1 MERVIV
7 YIDGFN
13 LYFGMKEKGWRWY
26 YWLNVHLLAKN
37 LLKPYQKLIE
47 TKYFTSRVSSMPNDP
62 EKTKRQ
68 GEYLEALST
77 VPMCKIFYG
86 HYLGKEIRCNKC
98 GHSWTT
104 HEEKMTDVNISVELM
119 TDVYQDKFDTAFL
132 ISGDSDLVGPIKA
145 VRRLF
150 PLKKVVVGFPPR
162 RHSVQLGKV
171 ANAIFAI
178 GRRKISDSMF
188 PDQVIKPDGYIL
200 RRPDRWK

>member
-13 LYFGMKEKGWRWY
+13 LYFGMKEKGWRRY

-37 LLKPYQKLIE
+37 LLKPYQELIE

-62 EKTKRQ
+62 EKAKRQ
-68 GEYLEALST
+68 GEYLEALGT
-77 VPMCKIFYG
+77 VPGCRIFYG
-86 HYLGKEIRCNKC
+86 HYLGKKIRCHKC
-98 GHSWTT
+98 GHLWTT

-119 TDVYQDKFDTAFL
+119 TDVYQGRFDTAFL

-150 PLKKVVVGFPPR
+150 PLKKVVVGFPPC
-162 RHSVQLGKV
+162 RHSAQLKKA
-171 ANAIFAI
+171 ANAILGI
-178 GRRKISDSMF
+178 GRKKISESML
-188 PDQVIKPDGYIL
+188 PDQVRKTDGYIL

>member
-13 LYFGMKEKGWRWY
+13 LFFGMKEKGWRRY

-37 LLKPYQKLIE
+37 LLKPYQKLME
-47 TKYFTSRVSSMPNDP
+47 TKYFTSRVSLMSNNP
-62 EKTKRQ
+62 EKAKRQ
-68 GEYLEALST
+68 REYLEALST
-77 VPMCKIFYG
+77 VPMCRIFYG
-86 HYLGKEIRCNKC
+86 HYLAKEIRCNKC
-98 GHSWTT
+98 GHLWTT

-162 RHSVQLGKV
+162 RHSLQLGKV
-171 ANAIFAI
+171 ANAIFSI
-178 GRRKISDSMF
+178 GRKKIADSMF
-188 PDQVIKPDGYIL
+188 PEQVRKTDGYIL
-200 RRPDRWK
+200 HRPDRWK

>member
-13 LYFGMKEKGWRWY
+13 LYFGMKEKGWRRY

-62 EKTKRQ
+62 GKAKRQ

-98 GHSWTT
+98 GHSWAT

-145 VRRLF
+145 VRHLF
-150 PLKKVVVGFPPR
+150 PLKKVICRIPAPQAF
-162 RHSVQLGKV
+162 SSIEK
-171 ANAIFAI
+171 
-178 GRRKISDSMF
+178 SC
-188 PDQVIKPDGYIL
+188 
-200 RRPDRWK
+200 